1 MNVVRCTEEHVTDAI
16 AWQAKWRPSDPPP
29 PRDLFSSTGWCVPGL
44 AAWWLYLTDSSL
56 AWTEMLVVNP
66 DAGKVARRD
75 AMDLVIERVLA
86 EARDA
91 GTRLLVCNI
100 DRPDLEERAIKH
112 GYRVL
117 ARGQTLIGINLN
129 GGA

>member
-1 MNVVRCTEEHVTDAI
+1 MNVIRAGEEHITEAI
-16 AWQAKWRPSDPPP
+16 EWMVARGTPAP
-29 PRDLFSSTGWCVPGL
+29 PRDIFSSTGYVVPGV
-44 AAWWLYLTDSSL
+44 AAWWLYLTDSAL
-56 AWTEMLVVNP
+56 AWTEMLVGNP
-66 DAGKVARRD
+66 KVSKETRSAGLDA
-75 AMDLVIERVLA
+75 VIERVLQ

-100 DRPDLEERAIKH
+100 DRPDLEERAIRH

-117 ARGQTLIGINLN
+117 GRGQTLIGINLM